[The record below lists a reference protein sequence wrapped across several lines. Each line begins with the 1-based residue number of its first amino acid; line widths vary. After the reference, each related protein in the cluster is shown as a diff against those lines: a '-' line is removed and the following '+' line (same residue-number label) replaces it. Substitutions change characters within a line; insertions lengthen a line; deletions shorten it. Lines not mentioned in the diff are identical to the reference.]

1 MTNKARKRRRNKRR
15 SHFPT
20 ALFIILPVIAI
31 GIAAWFIFFKPMQD
45 SVVVLNQST
54 ETVEA
59 APVEKTES
67 SISIPGFEG
76 LSLKAGEKKQSVALK
91 NPEQNP
97 CYFVITLVL
106 DDGTVLWESDYIAPG
121 EISKPITLNQPLEA
135 GTYPNS
141 ILRYSC
147 FTLDKNRSP
156 LNGAETKLTLRV
168 KE

>member
-1 MTNKARKRRRNKRR
+1 MTNKAHKRKRRKRR
-15 SHFPT
+15 SRFPT
-20 ALFIILPVIAI
+20 ALFIIIPILAI
-31 GIAAWFIFFKPMQD
+31 GIAAWFIFFKPTHD

-54 ETVEA
+54 ETAEA
-59 APVEKTES
+59 APVEKTEN

-76 LSLKAGEKKQSVALK
+76 LTLQAGEKKQSVALK

-97 CYFVITLVL
+97 CYFVITLIL

>member
-1 MTNKARKRRRNKRR
+1 MRKHRRKKRRNK
-15 SHFPT
+15 SSFPT
-20 ALFIILPVIAI
+20 ALFIIIPILAI
-31 GIAAWFIFFKPMQD
+31 GIAAWFIFFKPTHD

-54 ETVEA
+54 ETAEA
-59 APVEKTES
+59 APVEKTEN

-76 LSLKAGEKKQSVALK
+76 LNLKAGEKKQSVALM

-97 CYFVITLVL
+97 CYFVITLIL
-106 DDGTVLWESDYIAPG
+106 EDGTVLWESDYIAPG